1 MVESILSLVN
11 RCIVEVI
18 LLIGSVGLAVALF
31 SLGLLMWQ
39 MRQLERTQ
47 QIIPYDQSESRRDLQ
62 QKFQGICAEWRHASM
77 RQIALKSFQEVFLK
91 HRATKTK
98 DNKDVELSMPS
109 AGDLRE
115 MSLQS
120 ELSGRASSSLN
131 TIVSFLLILGIF
143 GTMSGVH
150 VALRDLGL
158 DDIQN
163 MRPALRPSMV
173 AIVFTVVLMVLRA
186 LYAALLDYYLI
197 RLDEWTT
204 RFKKWWA
211 FEEPNST
218 QGLLSRAVD
227 SLDRLEG
234 DMSGAL
240 SEMSKW
246 RTEPL
251 FSGKLLAR
259 ICSLEDE
266 VHKVKGR
273 APDDEDVAAV
283 RALLQQGSDL
293 LNQFKEKKA

>member
-1 MVESILSLVN
+1 MIEALLSLVN
-11 RCIVEVI
+11 RCIVELI
-18 LLIGSVGLAVALF
+18 FLIGGVGVAVALF
-31 SLGLLMWQ
+31 SLWQLMRQ
-39 MRQLERTQ
+39 MRQLENTQ
-47 QIIPYDQSESRRDLQ
+47 QVIPYDQPAAHQDLQ
-62 QKFQGICAEWRHASM
+62 LKFQGICAEWRHASM
-77 RQIALKSFQEVFLK
+77 RQMALKSFQEVFLK
-91 HRATKTK
+91 HKVEKAK
-98 DNKDVELSMPS
+98 DNKDVELSLPS

-120 ELSGRASSSLN
+120 ELSGLAPSSLN

-143 GTMSGVH
+143 GTMAGVH

-173 AIVFTVVLMVLRA
+173 AIMFTVALMGLRA

-197 RLDEWTT
+197 RLDEWTA

-218 QGLLSRAVD
+218 QGLLARVVD
-227 SLDRLEG
+227 SLDQLEG
-234 DMSGAL
+234 DMGGAIC
-240 SEMSKW
+240 EMSKW

-259 ICSLEDE
+259 ISSLENA

-273 APDDEDVAAV
+273 APDDEDVAVV